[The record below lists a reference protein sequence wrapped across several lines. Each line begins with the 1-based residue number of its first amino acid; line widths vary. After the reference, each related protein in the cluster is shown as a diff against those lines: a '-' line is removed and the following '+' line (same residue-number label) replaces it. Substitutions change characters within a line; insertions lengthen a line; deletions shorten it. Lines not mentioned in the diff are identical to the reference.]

1 MAAILLQQW
10 NASKHVGH
18 YQNYAPCGQSI
29 YTWGHATATHPWKKT
44 RSIFMCVQ
52 ILWFCKYYMSR
63 IHFPAKCS
71 CYTSLRLHVP
81 ATRPCHMSPQRVLHT
96 FLSMPHVA
104 ATWPLVSGYLYSL
117 KQSSLSSVVCSICD
131 LLQYFGGTIYFFY
144 LHNCSQHFGNHTE
157 ECTSFQS
164 FAKVRLVVISALELG
179 VIQP

>member
-1 MAAILLQQW
+1 MSNQHTCLAIIPRNIDRCLQDFKLENHPQPILLWWPPFYFNNEMPQSMLGITKTMRHA
-10 NASKHVGH
+10 ASQFTLGGMPLQHIPG
-18 YQNYAPCGQSI
+18 
-29 YTWGHATATHPWKKT
+29 TRT

-71 CYTSLRLHVP
+71 CYTSLLHVP

-131 LLQYFGGTIYFFY
+131 LL
-144 LHNCSQHFGNHTE
+144 
-157 ECTSFQS
+157 
-164 FAKVRLVVISALELG
+164 K
-179 VIQP
+179 